1 MIESILITN
10 HLGDSI
16 ALELRF
22 PEKSGFLVKRVDGLG
37 PTKATINT
45 IKLATRD
52 GSLYN
57 SGHINER
64 NIVFNLQLVNNSSFS
79 DSIEDVRQRS
89 YKYFPV
95 KRMVELQ
102 IQTNTRV
109 CKIVGYIETNEI
121 DIFSREVSSQISIIC
136 PNPFFSDLESTL
148 LDFSS
153 VASLFEFPFS
163 NESLASPLI
172 EISEILPNT
181 LANIYYD
188 GDVETGLLFKIHA
201 LGNVEN
207 ITIYNETTLGTF
219 KINTDV
225 MVLLTDTGIVNGDD
239 IFISTVKGNKYA
251 LLFREGVYIN
261 ILNFIDPD
269 PEWFSLN
276 KGDNVFGFIAD
287 SGIEHLQFKIEY
299 TNLYE
304 GV

>member
-121 DIFSREVSSQISIIC
+121 DIF
-136 PNPFFSDLESTL
+136 
-148 LDFSS
+148 
-153 VASLFEFPFS
+153 
-163 NESLASPLI
+163 
-172 EISEILPNT
+172 
-181 LANIYYD
+181 
-188 GDVETGLLFKIHA
+188 
-201 LGNVEN
+201 
-207 ITIYNETTLGTF
+207 
-219 KINTDV
+219 
-225 MVLLTDTGIVNGDD
+225 
-239 IFISTVKGNKYA
+239 
-251 LLFREGVYIN
+251 
-261 ILNFIDPD
+261 
-269 PEWFSLN
+269 
-276 KGDNVFGFIAD
+276 
-287 SGIEHLQFKIEY
+287 
-299 TNLYE
+299 
-304 GV
+304 

>member
-1 MIESILITN
+1 MMVMLKQ
-10 HLGDSI
+10 D
-16 ALELRF
+16 
-22 PEKSGFLVKRVDGLG
+22 
-37 PTKATINT
+37 
-45 IKLATRD
+45 
-52 GSLYN
+52 
-57 SGHINER
+57 
-64 NIVFNLQLVNNSSFS
+64 
-79 DSIEDVRQRS
+79 
-89 YKYFPV
+89 YF
-95 KRMVELQ
+95 
-102 IQTNTRV
+102 
-109 CKIVGYIETNEI
+109 
-121 DIFSREVSSQISIIC
+121 
-136 PNPFFSDLESTL
+136 
-148 LDFSS
+148 
-153 VASLFEFPFS
+153 
-163 NESLASPLI
+163 
-172 EISEILPNT
+172 
-181 LANIYYD
+181 
-188 GDVETGLLFKIHA
+188 FKIHA